1 MKKTY
6 AYSIVE
12 MTKRLLAMGKEIRFY
27 LVISA
32 LSSIIGN
39 VSQIGLMGF
48 GAAYILCCANLMQG
62 NATTYLILTVISGAL
77 IAICRYL
84 EGVFSHIGAYG
95 ILAKLRVHLF
105 EQISRISPAFLVERE
120 KGDLINV
127 AIGDIETLEFFFAHT
142 IGPMFTVILLPFITL
157 IFAYTV
163 HPYYACVLLPVFIL
177 ISIII
182 PLLALKAGRGY
193 GTKYRTALANLSSCI
208 LESVYGLKDIQIFNR
223 EQATMKQQREKN
235 DNVNQAAHFLV
246 LHQNIVSSL
255 PNFFVYVARI
265 LIVFVATIL
274 ASKGTHDVA
283 GAILVSFV
291 ATASFSST
299 FSLTS
304 VVSSLLQA
312 YAAAE
317 RVFLIEDTKPQTLET
332 TPLQNCGKIEE
343 IHFSN
348 VSFTYPK
355 TTTEI
360 LHHTS
365 FTIHTKDKIGIIGE
379 SGAGKSTLFRL
390 LLRFYDPTSGTIYL
404 NQTDEKNISFH
415 ELHQRIA
422 MLEQET
428 YLFNCSIADNI
439 ALAKPN
445 ATKQEI
451 IEAAKKAGIHDLI
464 ETLPDQYDT
473 QMGQM
478 SSRLSGGEK
487 QRIGIA
493 RIMLLNPDVIVMDE
507 PTSALDVLHE
517 EEFLHTLY
525 AAYQDKIILVI
536 SHRQST
542 LKGCQRILKLEQGKF
557 VEQTN

>member
-1 MKKTY
+1 MKQTY

-32 LSSIIGN
+32 LSSIVGN

-48 GAAYILCCANLMQG
+48 GAAYILCCANLLEG
-62 NATTYLILTVISGAL
+62 NATLYLICTIISGAL

-105 EQISRISPAFLVERE
+105 EQISRISPAFLIERE

-142 IGPMFTVILLPFITL
+142 IGPMFTVILLPLITL
-157 IFAYTV
+157 IFAYTR
-163 HPYYACVLLPVFIL
+163 HPYYAIVLLPVFIL

-193 GTKYRTALANLSSCI
+193 GTKYRKALAQLSSCI
-208 LESVYGLKDIQIFNR
+208 LESVYGLKDIQIFNH
-223 EQATMKQQREKN
+223 EEVTMDAQKQCNEK
-235 DNVNQAAHFLV
+235 VNQASHFLV

-265 LIVFVATIL
+265 CIVFIATII
-274 ASKGTHDVA
+274 ASRGTHDVA

-317 RVFLIEDTKPQTLET
+317 RVFLIEDTKVQTNEIEHVET
-332 TPLQNCGKIEE
+332 CGE
-343 IHFSN
+343 IKEIQFSN

-360 LHHTS
+360 LHNTS
-365 FTIHTKDKIGIIGE
+365 FSIHAKDKIGIIGE

-390 LLRFYDPTSGTIYL
+390 LLRFYDPTSGTIL
-404 NQTDEKNISFH
+404 FNQTDEKNISFH
-415 ELHQRIA
+415 ELHQRVA

-428 YLFNCSIADNI
+428 YLFDCSIADNI
-439 ALAKPN
+439 ALSKPN

-451 IEAAKKAGIHDLI
+451 IEAAKKAGIHDFI

-525 AAYQDKIILVI
+525 EAYKDKIILVI
-536 SHRQST
+536 SHREST
-542 LKGCQRILKLEQGKF
+542 LKGCTRILKLEKGKF
-557 VEQTN
+557 VEQSI